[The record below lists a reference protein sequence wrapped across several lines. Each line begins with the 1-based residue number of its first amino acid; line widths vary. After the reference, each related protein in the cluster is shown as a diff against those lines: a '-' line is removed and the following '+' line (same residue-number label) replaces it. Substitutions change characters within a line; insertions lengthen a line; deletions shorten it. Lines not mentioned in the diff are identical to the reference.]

1 MTYDIAI
8 IGAGAVGAATA
19 HKLLKAEPSLNIV
32 VLDKENEVAAHQ
44 TGHNSGVIHS
54 GIYYKPGSK
63 KALTC
68 KSGREQ
74 LVAFAQDYDVP
85 HEVCGKIIV
94 ATREDELDTLQTI
107 YDRGIENGLPDSTFV
122 AGEDIPR
129 YEPHCRGLRAIH
141 VPYTGIIDY
150 PALVARLL
158 ERVRTMGG
166 EVRHGFGVQ
175 ELVYNDSNYLLKA
188 DGQTVRA
195 PRIIAC
201 AGLQADRIARRDGLR
216 PKMRIVPFRGDYYD
230 LTPAARQKVRN
241 LIYPV
246 PRPELPFLGV
256 HFTRMVSGEVECG
269 PNAVFSF
276 AREGYSKTS
285 FNARDTADA
294 LGYGGTWRLFAS
306 HFAYGLKEYQ
316 RAFSKAAFLKQLQG
330 LIPDLQAG
338 DIQPGRCG
346 IRAQALGPDGKLLD
360 DFYLA
365 TTDRSVHVLNAP
377 SPAATACLA
386 IADEIVQHACTQFG
400 LSTANETNV

>member
-19 HKLLKAEPSLNIV
+19 YKLLQTEPTLKVI
-32 VLDKENEVAAHQ
+32 VLDKEQQVAAHQ

-54 GIYYKPGSK
+54 GIYYQPGSK

-74 LVAFAQDYDVP
+74 LVAFSKAYDVP

-94 ATREDELDTLQTI
+94 ATREDELETLQRI
-107 YDRGIENGLPDSTFV
+107 YERGIENGLPDSKLVT
-122 AGEDIPR
+122 GEDIPQ

-141 VPYTGIIDY
+141 VPYTGIINY
-150 PALVARLL
+150 TVLVARLL

-166 EVRHGFGVQ
+166 EVRYGFGVQ
-175 ELVYNDSNYLLKA
+175 ELIYNHANYLLTA
-188 DGQTVRA
+188 DGQTVRTR
-195 PRIIAC
+195 RIIAC
-201 AGLQADRIARRDGLR
+201 AGLQADRIARLDDLR
-216 PKMRIVPFRGDYYD
+216 PKMRIVPFRGDYYE

-285 FNARDTADA
+285 FNTRDAADA
-294 LGYGGTWRLFAS
+294 LSYGGTWRLFAS
-306 HFAYGLKEYQ
+306 HFSHGLKEYQ
-316 RAFSKAAFLKQLQG
+316 RAFSKAAFLKQLRG

-365 TTDRSVHVLNAP
+365 QTERSVHVLNAP

-386 IADEIVQHACTQFG
+386 IADEIVRRSNTHFA
-400 LSTANETNV
+400 LNINA